1 MDGSILNDIKKMLG
15 LPSDYTPFD
24 QDLIIF
30 INSVLGTL
38 FQLGVGSSPFS
49 ITSAENTWTEFLG
62 GTPYMSA
69 LESVKSYVFL
79 KVRILFDP
87 PASSTILQAFN
98 DAAKEYEW
106 RIYIT
111 ANPAP
116 VVDWTVETD
125 EEEYDEDDDYYDW
138 E

>member
-15 LPSDYTPFD
+15 LSADYTAFD
-24 QDLIIF
+24 QELIIF
-30 INSVLGTL
+30 VNSVLGTL
-38 FQLGVGSSPFS
+38 FQIGVGSEPYS
-49 ITSAENTWTEFLG
+49 ITGAEETWADYLG

-79 KVRILFDP
+79 KVRVLFDP

-116 VVDWTVETD
+116 VIDWD
-125 EEEYDEDDDYYDW
+125 SQEEEDEDDDYYDW

>member
-15 LPSDYTPFD
+15 LSADYTAFD
-24 QDLIIF
+24 QELIIF

-38 FQLGVGSSPFS
+38 FQIGVGSEPYS
-49 ITSAENTWTEFLG
+49 ITGAEETWTDYLG
-62 GTPYMSA
+62 GTPYMAA

-79 KVRILFDP
+79 KVRVLFDP

-98 DAAKEYEW
+98 DAAKEFEW

-111 ANPAP
+111 TNPAP
-116 VVDWTVETD
+116 VIDWDSQD
-125 EEEYDEDDDYYDW
+125 EEDEDDDYYDW